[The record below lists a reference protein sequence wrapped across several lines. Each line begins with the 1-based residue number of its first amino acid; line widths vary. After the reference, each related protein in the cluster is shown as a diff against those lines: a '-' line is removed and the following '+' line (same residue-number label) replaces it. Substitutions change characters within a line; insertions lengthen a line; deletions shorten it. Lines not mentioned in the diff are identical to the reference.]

1 MASARAQAIRLDD
14 EDLARGS
21 RASLT
26 LMVRSFGPVGR
37 LLAPVVRP
45 WSGIGLGDGL
55 ARMAALAA
63 EHGITPELSGDVPA

>member
-1 MASARAQAIRLDD
+1 
-14 EDLARGS
+14 
-21 RASLT
+21 
-26 LMVRSFGPVGR
+26 MVRSFGPVGR